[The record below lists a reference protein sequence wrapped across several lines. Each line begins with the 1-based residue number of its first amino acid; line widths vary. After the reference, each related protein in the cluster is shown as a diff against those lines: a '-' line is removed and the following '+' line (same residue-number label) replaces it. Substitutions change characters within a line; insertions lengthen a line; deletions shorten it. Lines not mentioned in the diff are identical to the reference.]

1 MPPGGMRKTAV
12 GRNGDRG
19 SEMYNSLLIP
29 FIAAATAG
37 IAFLQWRTA
46 HQKVLL
52 DLFERRLKIHEDVN
66 AAILDFLGA
75 DGNLVPSKT
84 RVRLHQARLGSC
96 FLFGKE
102 VAEQIDSFSEE
113 VRVIGELRRKINSLH
128 TVPDDQEDI
137 PRVLIDRENELE
149 KWRDGWTAICS
160 PYLRMDQKSI
170 RTPLEWLRSKNV
182 IR

>member
-1 MPPGGMRKTAV
+1 M
-12 GRNGDRG
+12 
-19 SEMYNSLLIP
+19 SNSLLIP
-29 FIAAATAG
+29 LIAAAAAG

-75 DGNLVPSKT
+75 DGNLVPSQI
-84 RVRLHQARLGSC
+84 RIRLHQARLGSY

-102 VAEQIDSFSEE
+102 VAEQIGSFSED
-113 VRVIGELRRKINSLH
+113 VRVIDELRRKISNPHINQNDHKDASRLL
-128 TVPDDQEDI
+128 V
-137 PRVLIDRENELE
+137 DRENQLE